1 MQGWEG
7 RRGRRRAVDG
17 VGGSHA
23 DGGGSRRSSGSG
35 AEKEGPSGAAGVRGG
50 VGGGEW
56 VHGVQDR
63 LLRLLLR

>member
-1 MQGWEG
+1 MQGREG

-17 VGGSHA
+17 VGGGRA
-23 DGGGSRRSSGSG
+23 DRGGSRSGSG
-35 AEKEGPSGAAGVRGG
+35 AEEEGAGGAAGVRGG

>member
-1 MQGWEG
+1 VQGVEG
-7 RRGRRRAVDG
+7 RRGRYRAVDG
-17 VGGSHA
+17 VGGSRA
-23 DGGGSRRSSGSG
+23 DGGGSCSGSG
-35 AEKEGPSGAAGVRGG
+35 AEEEGAGGAAGVRGG